1 MIILDKQ
8 NPISIESISNLRY
21 SARVQS
27 DKFSVLNPRQ
37 LLTGEM
43 DNLNFF
49 AQNLESTLEMDKQ
62 KSNEGFS
69 NSDFEMEIIPSILED
84 CSGQNKYSL
93 RSWERIIRKSSNPS
107 SLMLCIF
114 QLNVLLIL
122 LTVIPSL

>member
-8 NPISIESISNLRY
+8 NPISIESISNLRD

-93 RSWERIIRKSSNPS
+93 RSWERIIRKSSNAS